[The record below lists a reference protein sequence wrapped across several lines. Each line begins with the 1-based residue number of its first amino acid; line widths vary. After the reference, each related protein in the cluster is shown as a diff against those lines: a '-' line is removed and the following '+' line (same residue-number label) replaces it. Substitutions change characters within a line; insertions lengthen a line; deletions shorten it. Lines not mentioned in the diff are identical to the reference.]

1 MLLAVIEKVMVLQI
15 RSAAVHTL
23 TSLSHKGSISAH
35 FFTLGSASIRAA
47 ALSVIHLPESRN
59 PARKCSVVLFP
70 ACIRSLGCSPP

>member
-35 FFTLGSASIRAA
+35 FLTLGSASIRAA

-59 PARKCSVVLFP
+59 PAGFT